1 MDDRE
6 IVALLWNRAERA
18 IDALKAKFGKN
29 LYRIA
34 INILEDH
41 QDAEEAESDTYL
53 ALWNAIPP
61 AQPNPLPPY
70 VYKVGRNTALKHLR
84 RKSADK
90 RQSRYDLSLEEL
102 AEILPAGT
110 LEDTIDARALGCAI
124 SAFLDTLRREDRVLF
139 VRRYWFGDDIGAL
152 AKLFALTASNVSVKL
167 HRIRT
172 KLKDYLYKEGF
183 WL

>member
-1 MDDRE
+1 VEDRQ
-6 IVALLWNRAERA
+6 IITLLWNRAERA
-18 IDALKAKFGKN
+18 IDALRAKFGKT

-34 INILEDH
+34 MNILCDH
-41 QDAEEAESDTYL
+41 HDAEEAENDTYL

-61 AQPNPLPPY
+61 AQPEPLAPY

-84 RKSADK
+84 SRSAQK

-102 AEILPAGT
+102 SQILPAGT
-110 LEDTIDARALGCAI
+110 LEDTIDARALGRAI
-124 SAFLDTLRREDRVLF
+124 DAFLDSLEQEERVLF
-139 VRRYWFGDDIGAL
+139 VRRYWFGDDIPTL
-152 AKLFALTASNVSVKL
+152 AKNFSLTPNNTSVKL
-167 HRIRT
+167 HRIRS

>member
-6 IVALLWNRAERA
+6 IITLLWNRAERA
-18 IDALKAKFGKN
+18 IDALKTKFGKT

-34 INILEDH
+34 MNILDDH
-41 QDAEEAESDTYL
+41 HDAEEVENDTYL

-61 AQPNPLPPY
+61 AKPDPLPPY
-70 VYKVGRNTALKHLR
+70 IYKVGRNTALNYLR
-84 RKSADK
+84 NRSAEK
-90 RQSRYDLSLEEL
+90 RQSRYELSLDEL

-110 LEDTIDARALGCAI
+110 LEDMIDARALCRAI
-124 SAFLDTLRREDRVLF
+124 DTFLDTLNREDRVLF
-139 VRRYWFGDDIGAL
+139 IRRYWFGDDIPTL
-152 AKLFALTASNVSVKL
+152 AKTFSLTATNTSVKL